1 MRNKGT
7 VLNPDVKASTAALVR
22 KNVCQK
28 MNETLFF
35 IPNCRKSPTFANE
48 HSFVLIDQTKSNQNM
63 SAKLHNYLQG
73 AWIPHDGDGI
83 PQFDAIDGTL
93 IGTCGSE
100 GLDYSSI
107 LRYAREVGGP
117 ALRKLSFQERGR
129 MLKALALF
137 LSEHKEKY
145 YTLSYRSGATR
156 ADSWIDIDGGIGT
169 LFTYASLRRKLPDT
183 PWYLDGEA
191 ARLSKAGSFIG
202 HHLMVPK
209 HGVAIHINA
218 FNFPI
223 WGMLE
228 KLSANLLAGMPA
240 VVKPSEV
247 TSYVSELMVRDIV
260 ASGILPAGA
269 LQLVCGSGVG
279 ILNELSEQDVVTF
292 TGSAE
297 TGRMLRALP
306 SVIQNS
312 VPFNMEA
319 DSLNAIVLAPDGTP
333 GTPTFELFLKE
344 IRREMTSKTGQKCTA
359 IRRIFVPENLI
370 ETVQGSLGKM
380 LDQTTLGDPR
390 TEGVRMGPLVSKTQQ
405 QEVRQKVRQLL
416 QHSQLV
422 YGDLDQFEVKSASKE
437 KGAFFAP
444 MLLRNDRPLVQTNSH
459 EIEAFGPVSTLM
471 PYRDLAEAIAL
482 VNMGKGSLVS
492 TIATTDPAFAQEYVM
507 EAAAYHGRILILNDQ
522 SAPESTGHGSPMPLL
537 SHGGPGRAGGGEEL
551 GGLRGIKH
559 YLQRTA
565 IQGHPTMLG
574 QITEVYQVGG
584 AQPEVSIHPFRKYFE
599 ELVIGET
606 LTTHKHTVTETDIVN
621 FANLTGDHFY
631 AHVDETALEG
641 TPFERRV
648 AHGYWILSKAAG
660 MFVEPRKGPVM
671 LNYGLEECR
680 FTKPVYPGMTIG
692 VRLTAKE
699 KIAQEQRDE
708 NDVPKG
714 IVKWL
719 VEVFD
724 QNDETVAIAT
734 ILTLVKKKSSTI

>member
-1 MRNKGT
+1 M
-7 VLNPDVKASTAALVR
+7 ST
-22 KNVCQK
+22 
-28 MNETLFF
+28 
-35 IPNCRKSPTFANE
+35 
-48 HSFVLIDQTKSNQNM
+48 
-63 SAKLHNYLQG
+63 KLHNYLQG
-73 AWIPHDGDGI
+73 AWVPHDGAGI

-93 IGTCGSE
+93 ISTCGSE
-100 GLDYSSI
+100 GLDYSAT
-107 LRYAREVGGP
+107 LHYARKVGGP
-117 ALRKLSFQERGR
+117 ALRKMSFQERGR

-137 LSEHKEKY
+137 LDGQKEKY

-169 LFTYASLRRKLPDT
+169 LFAYASLRRKLPDT
-183 PWYLDGEA
+183 RWYLDGEA
-191 ARLSKAGSFIG
+191 VKLSKEGSFIG

-209 HGVAIHINA
+209 QGVAIHINA

-247 TSYVSELMVRDIV
+247 TSYLSELMVRDII
-260 ASGILPAGA
+260 ASGILPEGA
-269 LQLVCGSGVG
+269 LQLVCGSGIG
-279 ILNELSEQDVVTF
+279 ILDDLCEQDVVTF
-292 TGSAE
+292 TGSAS
-297 TGRMLRALP
+297 TGQQLRALP
-306 SVIQNS
+306 SIIQHS

-319 DSLNAIVLAPDGTP
+319 DSLNAIVLGPDVEPGAPD
-333 GTPTFELFLKE
+333 FDLFLKE
-344 IRREMTSKTGQKCTA
+344 IRREMTAKTGQKCTA
-359 IRRIFVPENLI
+359 IRRIFVPGDRI
-370 ETVQGSLGKM
+370 EAVQNALSKM
-380 LDQTTLGDPR
+380 LAQTTLGDPR
-390 TEGVRMGPLVSKTQQ
+390 AEGIRMGALVSKTQQ
-405 QEVRQKVRQLL
+405 QEVRQQVEKLL
-416 QHSQLV
+416 QNSSLAF
-422 YGDLDQFEVKSASKE
+422 GNLDQFEVLGADKN

-444 MLLRNDRPLVQTNSH
+444 ILLRNDQPSTYTNTH
-459 EIEAFGPVSTLM
+459 QIEAFGPVSTLM
-471 PYRDLAEAIAL
+471 PYRDLEEAIEL
-482 VNMGKGSLVS
+482 VNLGKGSLVS
-492 TIATTDPAFAQEYVM
+492 TIATADPRFAQEYVM
-507 EAAAYHGRILILNDQ
+507 EAAPYHGRILILNEA
-522 SAPESTGHGSPMPLL
+522 SAKESTGHGSPMPLL

-584 AQPEVSIHPFRKYFE
+584 AQPEAVIHPFRKYFE
-599 ELVIGET
+599 DLQIGET
-606 LTTHKHTVTETDIVN
+606 LSTHKHTVTESDIIN

-660 MFVEPRKGPVM
+660 MFVEPRKGPVL

-692 VRLTAKE
+692 VRLTVKE

-724 QNDETVAIAT
+724 QTNETVAIAT
-734 ILTLVKKKSSTI
+734 ILTMVRKKVEEG

>member
-1 MRNKGT
+1 
-7 VLNPDVKASTAALVR
+7 
-22 KNVCQK
+22 
-28 MNETLFF
+28 
-35 IPNCRKSPTFANE
+35 
-48 HSFVLIDQTKSNQNM
+48 
-63 SAKLHNYLQG
+63 
-73 AWIPHDGDGI
+73 
-83 PQFDAIDGTL
+83 
-93 IGTCGSE
+93 
-100 GLDYSSI
+100 
-107 LRYAREVGGP
+107 
-117 ALRKLSFQERGR
+117 
-129 MLKALALF
+129 
-137 LSEHKEKY
+137 
-145 YTLSYRSGATR
+145 
-156 ADSWIDIDGGIGT
+156 
-169 LFTYASLRRKLPDT
+169 
-183 PWYLDGEA
+183 
-191 ARLSKAGSFIG
+191 
-202 HHLMVPK
+202 
-209 HGVAIHINA
+209 
-218 FNFPI
+218 
-223 WGMLE
+223 
-228 KLSANLLAGMPA
+228 
-240 VVKPSEV
+240 
-247 TSYVSELMVRDIV
+247 
-260 ASGILPAGA
+260 
-269 LQLVCGSGVG
+269 
-279 ILNELSEQDVVTF
+279 
-292 TGSAE
+292 
-297 TGRMLRALP
+297 
-306 SVIQNS
+306 
-312 VPFNMEA
+312 
-319 DSLNAIVLAPDGTP
+319 
-333 GTPTFELFLKE
+333 
-344 IRREMTSKTGQKCTA
+344 
-359 IRRIFVPENLI
+359 
-370 ETVQGSLGKM
+370 
-380 LDQTTLGDPR
+380 
-390 TEGVRMGPLVSKTQQ
+390 
-405 QEVRQKVRQLL
+405 
-416 QHSQLV
+416 
-422 YGDLDQFEVKSASKE
+422 
-437 KGAFFAP
+437 
-444 MLLRNDRPLVQTNSH
+444 
-459 EIEAFGPVSTLM
+459 
-471 PYRDLAEAIAL
+471 
-482 VNMGKGSLVS
+482 
-492 TIATTDPAFAQEYVM
+492 ATTDPAFAQEYVM
-507 EAAAYHGRILILNDQ
+507 EAAAYHGRILILNEQ

>member
-1 MRNKGT
+1 M
-7 VLNPDVKASTAALVR
+7 ST
-22 KNVCQK
+22 
-28 MNETLFF
+28 
-35 IPNCRKSPTFANE
+35 
-48 HSFVLIDQTKSNQNM
+48 
-63 SAKLHNYLQG
+63 KLHNYLLG
-73 AWIPHDGDGI
+73 AWVPHDGEGI

-100 GLDYSSI
+100 GLDYSAI
-107 LRYAREVGGP
+107 LHYACKVGGP
-117 ALRKLSFQERGR
+117 ALRKMSFQERGR

-137 LSEHKEKY
+137 LNEQKEKY

-169 LFTYASLRRKLPDT
+169 LFAYASLRRKLPDT
-183 PWYLDGEA
+183 RWYLDGEA
-191 ARLSKAGSFIG
+191 AKLSKEGSFIG

-247 TSYVSELMVRDIV
+247 TSYLSEIVVRDII

-269 LQLVCGSGVG
+269 LQLVCGSGIG
-279 ILNELSEQDVVTF
+279 ILDDLCEQDVVTF
-292 TGSAE
+292 TGSAA
-297 TGRMLRALP
+297 TGQQLRALP
-306 SVIQNS
+306 SIIQAS

-319 DSLNAIVLAPDGTP
+319 DSLNAIVLGPDVEP
-333 GTPTFELFLKE
+333 SSPDFELFLKE
-344 IRREMTSKTGQKCTA
+344 IRREMTAKTGQKCTA
-359 IRRIFVPENLI
+359 IRRIFVPENRI
-370 ETVQGSLGKM
+370 DAVQNGLSKM
-380 LDQTTLGDPR
+380 LAQTTLGDPR
-390 TEGVRMGPLVSKTQQ
+390 TEGVRMGALVSKVQQ
-405 QEVRQKVRQLL
+405 QEVSQQVEKLL
-416 QHSQLV
+416 QHSSLAF
-422 YGDLDQFEVKSASKE
+422 GNLEQFEVLGADKA

-444 MLLRNDRPLVQTNSH
+444 ILLRNDQPSKYTNTH
-459 EIEAFGPVSTLM
+459 NIEAFGPVSTLM
-471 PYRDLAEAIAL
+471 PYHDLEEAIEL
-482 VNMGKGSLVS
+482 VNLGKGSLVS
-492 TIATTDPAFAQEYVM
+492 TIATADPRFAQEYVM
-507 EAAAYHGRILILNDQ
+507 EAAPYHGRILILNEA
-522 SAPESTGHGSPMPLL
+522 SAKESTGHGSPMPLL

-565 IQGHPTMLG
+565 IQGHPSMLS

-584 AQPEVSIHPFRKYFE
+584 AQPEAEIHPFRKYFE
-599 ELVIGET
+599 DLQIGET
-606 LTTHKHTVTETDIVN
+606 LSTHKHTVTESDIIN

-660 MFVEPRKGPVM
+660 MFVEPRKGPVL

-692 VRLTAKE
+692 VRLTVKE

-724 QNDETVAIAT
+724 QTNETVAIAT
-734 ILTLVKKKSSTI
+734 ILTMVRKKTSIA